1 MQNYNTPIEKDYYD
15 FLEKSKNKLE
25 KSKKHTLAVLDY
37 WDSIKENPLTPNM
50 SANVQNCSSWLK
62 FRYYTEIDKKTLN
75 NARFC
80 KKDKICPACAARR
93 ASKQVQK
100 VMQQLQS
107 NIHLMSGS
115 WYYIVIPV
123 KHHMGEDFMTVFD
136 RLQLALKKINQ
147 TIRDKNRGKNVFNW
161 FSQFDGIMYSIEET
175 KTDNGWNIH
184 ANLLCR
190 TEDPLQGLIKKP
202 NKNAFWSVEAVKTLE
217 QIADGSKNISIT
229 PINISNDEDLLKNLQ
244 EVFKYSLKF
253 QDLHPEDLL
262 TAYLCLYK
270 KRLLGTMGTLRG
282 LKVEVELNGDDV
294 ENQLFIETL
303 YRYTSKYTLRGHQK
317 GKTYKN
323 GYSIYSTDYFEE

>member
-202 NKNAFWSVEAVKTLE
+202 IKMLFGVLK
-217 QIADGSKNISIT
+217 
-229 PINISNDEDLLKNLQ
+229 LL
-244 EVFKYSLKF
+244 
-253 QDLHPEDLL
+253 
-262 TAYLCLYK
+262 
-270 KRLLGTMGTLRG
+270 RL
-282 LKVEVELNGDDV
+282 
-294 ENQLFIETL
+294 
-303 YRYTSKYTLRGHQK
+303 
-317 GKTYKN
+317 
-323 GYSIYSTDYFEE
+323 